1 MKKYLNWLLKGKTL
15 PSRYECGD
23 EKGDG
28 TIWKQED
35 TQSRVLQ
42 GDDEEGQVGRTQGLP
57 S

>member
-42 GDDEEGQVGRTQGLP
+42 GYDEEGQVGRTQGLP